1 MLRGK
6 FRFSMAPRTGK

>member
-1 MLRGK
+1 MFRGK